1 MNDMARRDAT
11 VEAAQ
16 PRVNGVVDVLRS
28 NRIAG
33 WAIDRADASATVRVE
48 ILREGRPW
56 RSVMADRHRPDLEKG
71 GIGTGRYGFGVEID
85 PPVEPGLEF
94 TVQAI
99 AFTADGQSAPLKPV
113 GSAEQAVPP
122 ELRLL
127 VRLMASVEDL
137 KSGLQLPEA
146 PNDALIEIA
155 QRLELAQ
162 ARLEAAITAIE
173 ARPGLEQKAR
183 MPAVVFA
190 AIGLGVLSLAVGV
203 MSFW

>member
-1 MNDMARRDAT
+1 MNDMTRRDAT
-11 VEAAQ
+11 VEAPQ

-33 WAIDRADASATVRVE
+33 WAIDRADVSAAVRVE

-56 RSVMADRHRPDLEKG
+56 RSVMAERHRPDLEKG

-94 TVQAI
+94 TIQAV
-99 AFTADGQSAPLKPV
+99 AFTADGQSAPLKQV

-127 VRLMASVEDL
+127 IRLMASVEEL
-137 KSGLQLPEA
+137 RSGLHRPQTQF
-146 PNDALIEIA
+146 DVMIEIA
-155 QRLELAQ
+155 QRLELTQ

-183 MPAVVFA
+183 MPSVVHVGIA
-190 AIGLGVLSLAVGV
+190 LGALSLAAGIV
-203 MSFW
+203 SFW